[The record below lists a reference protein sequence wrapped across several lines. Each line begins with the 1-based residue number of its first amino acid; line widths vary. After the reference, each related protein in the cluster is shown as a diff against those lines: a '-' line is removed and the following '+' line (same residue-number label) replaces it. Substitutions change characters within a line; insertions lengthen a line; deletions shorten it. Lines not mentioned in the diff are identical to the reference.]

1 DHHQHVYQPPQM
13 QQQQYHSQPQM
24 QQQHQPQMQQHGYAS
39 QHNLYVPPPQ
49 PRATETYDVGRLAG
63 QAARLSLGSPTAQPA
78 ALPQMQQH
86 APQPQHEYSLGAP
99 PGPQYQPSAPPAQS
113 PHAGHQHH
121 YAPPQQL
128 PPQQP
133 PQMPHQ
139 YQPQS
144 PQHAQGHAFYAP
156 PHSADPGYS
165 PTTLMA
171 QHASGPAA
179 MSGVHADPYAAAAA
193 RRAGA
198 PDSGGI
204 SHAAA
209 PGHPQAYAGYAP
221 APAPAEP
228 GPAGSYGVAGMPM
241 SGPARAGSAHGSG
254 HHAQFGGFSEAPV
267 SIAATISAS
276 HAVAAQ
282 PMVGGYAAAAAAA
295 AVYPQLSQGQTSSY
309 TSVALGSMQQQQPPL
324 YPAQHYMGPPA
335 HTSPYQPPAQVLAPP
350 PPHGVYAGSAAAYA
364 VPAQSGGAAGYQQ
377 PAYLPTSH
385 VAHQYHQVPVS
396 QPHEV
401 LGQGVYMQ
409 QAPPLDYQR
418 HQQSPPPAHP
428 PQVGYS
434 YPYPAQHYA
443 PVSSAPHVAM
453 GAQPLAAPY
462 GHGQPP
468 PQPMQ
473 QPPAQQQQPQYQH
486 GYGGNVGSLMD

>member
-1 DHHQHVYQPPQM
+1 M
-13 QQQQYHSQPQM
+13 
-24 QQQHQPQMQQHGYAS
+24 
-39 QHNLYVPPPQ
+39 
-49 PRATETYDVGRLAG
+49 
-63 QAARLSLGSPTAQPA
+63 
-78 ALPQMQQH
+78 
-86 APQPQHEYSLGAP
+86 
-99 PGPQYQPSAPPAQS
+99 
-113 PHAGHQHH
+113 
-121 YAPPQQL
+121 
-128 PPQQP
+128 
-133 PQMPHQ
+133 
-139 YQPQS
+139 
-144 PQHAQGHAFYAP
+144 
-156 PHSADPGYS
+156 
-165 PTTLMA
+165 
-171 QHASGPAA
+171 
-179 MSGVHADPYAAAAA
+179 
-193 RRAGA
+193 
-198 PDSGGI
+198 
-204 SHAAA
+204 
-209 PGHPQAYAGYAP
+209 
-221 APAPAEP
+221 
-228 GPAGSYGVAGMPM
+228 
-241 SGPARAGSAHGSG
+241 
-254 HHAQFGGFSEAPV
+254 V
-267 SIAATISAS
+267 S
-276 HAVAAQ
+276 
-282 PMVGGYAAAAAAA
+282 GYAAAAAAA
-295 AVYPQLSQGQTSSY
+295 YPQLSQGQTSSY
-309 TSVALGSMQQQQPPL
+309 TSVALGSMQQQQQQQQQQQPL

-428 PQVGYS
+428 QQVGYS

-443 PVSSAPHVAM
+443 PVASAPHVAM